1 MPEVTAQAE
10 EKEAAVAAPPQ
21 AEENAAPAQAEG
33 EKDTFWIYKGHP
45 LVRCGDTIYYGS
57 LADPFVVWLKIASF
71 KDVKDMKAADKV
83 IVTLM
88 STDPDL
94 GAIERVQQ
102 RCERRGLYNAIDIAS
117 VWLERALKKAA

>member
-1 MPEVTAQAE
+1 MPEAQAE
-10 EKEAAVAAPPQ
+10 EKAA
-21 AEENAAPAQAEG
+21 EKAAPAKAEAP
-33 EKDTFWIYKGHP
+33 FWIYKGHP
-45 LVRCGDTIYYGS
+45 LVRCGDQIYYGS

-71 KDVKDMKAADKV
+71 KAVGEMKAADKV

>member
-1 MPEVTAQAE
+1 MTDMPEETKTTQKDAAE
-10 EKEAAVAAPPQ
+10 SP
-21 AEENAAPAQAEG
+21 
-33 EKDTFWIYKGHP
+33 FWIYRGHP
-45 LVRCGDTIYYGS
+45 LVRCGDQLYYGS
-57 LADPFVVWLKIASF
+57 LTDPFVVWLKIASY
-71 KDVKDMKAADKV
+71 KEVKARNGATVLQAADKV